1 MRRSH
6 NWILR
11 IIGFVGV
18 ILLVNALSYQ
28 LGLKYWMPRTNGRT
42 LNVYV
47 YQRHGIQTDVL
58 SVGSSR
64 ILRALTPVGVED
76 ELSGALGRPV
86 TAYNVGP
93 LGTRVIANSLVLK
106 DVLASNAAPRIVVFE
121 VSVGA
126 LHSNRRGLQ
135 DALKYYAS
143 LGDLAGSTS
152 RWITSPGCAA
162 AAAAGSFRGFS
173 NLFLYGHHLLFPH
186 GLNRGLE
193 EILQREGGVY
203 GAGEPP
209 GGRLSDMTLAARQ
222 KKINY
227 VQSQRRSWETRT
239 GEIGGAPKQ
248 AFLRICRLVRESD
261 AKLIVV
267 NPPVTREFREQ
278 GYPEFL
284 KQEYARYL
292 MQAAGTEGFEYRDLD
307 AEVMDLTEDD
317 FLDFGHL
324 NEAGSRKVSTY
335 TAREVLLP
343 ILKRKRCQAL
353 GP

>member
-28 LGLKYWMPRTNGRT
+28 LGLKYWMPRANGRT

-58 SVGSSR
+58 IVGSSR
-64 ILRALTPVGVED
+64 ILRALTPLVVED

-86 TAYNVGP
+86 TAYNVGQ

-126 LHSNRRGLQ
+126 LHSNRGDLQ
-135 DALKYYAS
+135 DGLRYYAS
-143 LGDLAGSTS
+143 LGDLVGSS
-152 RWITSPGCAA
+152 HWWITSPGCAA

-193 EILQREGGVY
+193 KILKRKGGVY

-209 GGRLSDMTLAARQ
+209 GGRLSEMTYAARQ
-222 KKINY
+222 NKFRLLL
-227 VQSQRRSWETRT
+227 SHRRFWETQT
-239 GEIGGAPKQ
+239 GEIGGVPEQ
-248 AFLRICRLVRESD
+248 AFLRVCRLVRESG
-261 AKLIVV
+261 AKLVV
-267 NPPVTREFREQ
+267 LNPPLTREFREQ

-284 KQEYARYL
+284 KREYARYL

-307 AEVMDLTEDD
+307 AEVTDLTEND

-343 ILKRKRCQAL
+343 IL
-353 GP
+353 GE